1 MRRDTKKI
9 LTLIIIVSIG
19 LAIVPFAGVDR
30 YYLRF
35 LTLLFMWIAL
45 SGCWNI
51 SSGFTGYIDFGPV
64 VYFGI
69 GSYTTAIMMTLY
81 KMPFVIS
88 FISGGII
95 AGIIALIIGAP
106 TLRLKGAYFAIATFA
121 FAESMKQIVLSY
133 DRTFYA
139 NFFNGSHGITL
150 PICTNYFLFYF
161 LMLLMA
167 VLVVIITFFI
177 ENSKFGLALKAIN
190 ESEVASEMVGIDT
203 TKIKLTAYTISGILI
218 GIIGGIYSYWVTYI
232 TPDDVFNVH
241 KTVQMV
247 IMTLL
252 GGMGTLFGPVIG
264 ATILSIVS
272 EVLGAEFVEDYMII
286 VGVIVVVIIL
296 IAPSGIAGIRK
307 WKLFFKQKS

>member
-9 LTLIIIVSIG
+9 LTLIIIASIG

-133 DRTFYA
+133 DRTFNA

-272 EVLGAEFVEDYMII
+272 EVLGAEFVEDYLII
-286 VGVIVVVIIL
+286 VGVIVVLIIL
-296 IAPSGIAGIRK
+296 IAPSGIAGIKK
-307 WKLFFKQKS
+307 WKFSFKQKS